1 MIQTTSCS
9 LHDAIEMITSIAALA
24 GEVPREIKRDVE
36 MRQKRLT
43 VDAKKQRTNVPVE
56 HMQQ

>member
-1 MIQTTSCS
+1 MIGTNSCS
-9 LHDAIEMITSIAALA
+9 LDDAIEMITSIAALA